1 MSEPLPEEIQFA
13 ELSNNQ
19 QNIWRLLDAHNQ
31 LVRWIREVAEEEDQP
46 EGECTHENS
55 YQMRPGLMRC
65 KDCKVIYK
73 V

>member
-1 MSEPLPEEIQFA
+1 MIEPLPEEISFA

-19 QNIWRLLDAHNQ
+19 QNIWKLLDAHNQ
-31 LVRWIREVAEEEDQP
+31 LVRWIREVAQEEE
-46 EGECTHENS
+46 EVIVECTHENS
-55 YQMRPGLMRC
+55 YLLRPGLMRC